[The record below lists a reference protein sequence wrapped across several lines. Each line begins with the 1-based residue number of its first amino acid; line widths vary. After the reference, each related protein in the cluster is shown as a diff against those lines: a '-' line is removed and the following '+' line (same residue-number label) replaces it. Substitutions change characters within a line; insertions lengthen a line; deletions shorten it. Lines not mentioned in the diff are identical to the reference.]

1 MKKATRRDD
10 EMRDHYDF
18 TGGVRG
24 KYARRY
30 AEGTNV
36 VVLDPDVARLFPN
49 REAVNETLRAVAQ
62 IVQIQKRRRDRGN
75 KAVAP
80 DRRTVAGRK
89 ERERSRSGGGR

>member
-1 MKKATRRDD
+1 MKKGTRRDD

-30 AEGTNV
+30 AAGTNV

-62 IVQIQKRRRDRGN
+62 IVQIQERRRGGAN
-75 KAVAP
+75 KPVAP
-80 DRRTVAGRK
+80 SRGHVAVRS
-89 ERERSRSGGGR
+89 ERGRSRSGRGG

>member
-10 EMRDHYDF
+10 GMRNHYDF

-36 VVLDPDVARLFPN
+36 VMLDPDVARVFPN

-62 IVQIQKRRRDRGN
+62 IVQIQERRRIRAD
-75 KAVAP
+75 KAVPPGRGSVAIRAE
-80 DRRTVAGRK
+80 RR
-89 ERERSRSGGGR
+89 RSRSTRGG

>member
-1 MKKATRRDD
+1 MKKGTRNDD
-10 EMRDHYDF
+10 EMRNRYDF

-49 REAVNETLRAVAQ
+49 REVVNDTLRAVAQ
-62 IVQIQKRRRDRGN
+62 IVRIQERRRGRAK

-80 DRRTVAGRK
+80 NHRHRTVLTDRQSK
-89 ERERSRSGGGR
+89 RSGSGR

>member
-1 MKKATRRDD
+1 MKKGTRRDD
-10 EMRDHYDF
+10 EMRAHYDF
-18 TGGVRG
+18 TGGIRG

-49 REAVNETLRAVAQ
+49 REAVNDTLRAVAQ
-62 IVQIQKRRRDRGN
+62 IVQIQERRRDGAN

-80 DRRTVAGRK
+80 DRRAVAGRK
-89 ERERSRSGGGR
+89 ERARSRSGSGR